1 MYANQSGERVAATPA
16 QKASCPSCDGNVIS
30 KCGDIKIWHWAH
42 EVSDCDPW
50 SEGETLWH
58 REWKERFPED
68 CREVTMHHY
77 IHGHGEKGFGVL
89 GQENCHRAD
98 IKTDT
103 HVVEFQH
110 SSISGD
116 EIRERE
122 TFYHLCKGY
131 EMAWV
136 IDVLEYHENIE
147 LRYRYSN
154 KTASFRWKWPRKSWW
169 ASEHADIYLDN
180 HNGLLF
186 QVQGLYPNCPC
197 GGWGKWVRPEQFL
210 KNVGVDQWKWI
221 ENEWRRQPI

>member
-1 MYANQSGERVAATPA
+1 MYAKQNGGRITATPN
-16 QKASCPSCDGNVIS
+16 QKAFCPQCEGNVIS
-30 KCGDIKIWHWAH
+30 KCGDIKVWHWAH

-58 REWKERFPED
+58 REWKERFPEE
-68 CREVTMHHY
+68 CREVTMRSS
-77 IHGHGEKGFGVL
+77 EDAPA
-89 GQENCHRAD
+89 CHRAD

-122 TFYHLCKGY
+122 AFYHLCEGN

-147 LRYRYSN
+147 LRHRYSD
-154 KTASFRWKWPRKSWW
+154 KRSASFRWKWPRKSWW
-169 ASEHADIYLDN
+169 ASEYADIYLDN

-186 QVQGLYPNCPC
+186 QVHKLHPNCPC
-197 GGWGKWVRPEQFL
+197 GGWGKWVTPDQFL
-210 KNVGVDQWKWI
+210 TSVGLASVEFNKK
-221 ENEWRRQPI
+221 